1 MAAGMR
7 GTSISTTTFQ
17 TIPLIFLSRVRVRV
31 RMRVC
36 SSSGCLC
43 LWTGT
48 CLKGSNYI
56 TLTPFSLDL
65 FSLAGTSRESASRT
79 VRLLFPASSPQ
90 PTAAMMWMEPS

>member
-17 TIPLIFLSRVRVRV
+17 TIPLIFLSCMRV

-48 CLKGSNYI
+48 CLKGSNSI